1 MKKNGESKNTWRLKK
16 WYHKNQW
23 IKEDIKEQIR
33 KYLKSKENGNI
44 TFKKSKGNIKV
55 IDKGKF
61 YSSGGISRSKKIK
74 KKLK

>member
-1 MKKNGESKNTWRLKK
+1 MK

-23 IKEDIKEQIR
+23 IKEDTKEQIR

-44 TFKKSKGNIKV
+44 TLKKSMGHIKV

-61 YSSGGISRSKKIK
+61 IVVEAYQEARK

>member
-1 MKKNGESKNTWRLKK
+1 MK

-61 YSSGGISRSKKIK
+61 IIVEAYQEAKK
-74 KKLK
+74 